1 MDVTFKIGTL
11 DLHSILSTYNV
22 RYETTYQKIITTLD
36 NVEHPFPSPFRPIVT
51 FSLFPLTD
59 LQSNG
64 VYEALSSN
72 LAQVAFTDPH
82 AGQDRTLTMR
92 VTSDLEA
99 AFGLKSIDGNRY
111 YKGGKIELRAK

>member
-36 NVEHPFPSPFRPIVT
+36 NVEHPFPAPFRPIVT

-59 LQSNG
+59 SQNKS
-64 VYEALSSN
+64 VYNAL
-72 LAQVAFTDPH
+72 AGHIEPVTFTDTY

-92 VTSDLEA
+92 VISDLEA

-111 YKGGKIELRAK
+111 YKGGEIELRAN

>member
-22 RYETTYQKIITTLD
+22 RYETTYQKVITTL
-36 NVEHPFPSPFRPIVT
+36 NGVEHSFPAPFRPILT

-59 LQSNG
+59 LQNKS
-64 VYEALSSN
+64 VYDALSGHIEP
-72 LAQVAFTDPH
+72 VTFTDTH

-92 VTSDLEA
+92 LTSDLEA